1 MREKGARVREG
12 EERRRGGGLTRERA
26 RAPVGR
32 REEGVAENIFIMA
45 TFAAVWLC
53 NMILLM
59 RLKGTVVTGPAVG
72 GGGP

>member
-12 EERRRGGGLTRERA
+12 EERRRGGGLTRESA